1 MTEEPGDEDPEE
13 PGDEDQEVD
22 LNLELGVNEAYPG
35 DTVEVSGSGFT
46 ANGTVEFSI
55 NPALGDVDADDDGA
69 FATEVTSQRTLIQDS
84 TISRHTMPKL
94 IRTSKLTSLFLTKQM
109 KQ

>member
-1 MTEEPGDEDPEE
+1 AGGEDPEEPGEEDPEEPGEEDPEEPGEENPEEPGDEDPEE

-69 FATEVTSQRTLIQDS
+69 FATEV
-84 TISRHTMPKL
+84 
-94 IRTSKLTSLFLTKQM
+94 
-109 KQ
+109 